1 MTVSDPTTVAVNV
14 LRAWIQA
21 ALHEAPPLAFA
32 ATAWQVVGQSPQAGW
47 PAIPDRIATIF
58 TRLEQGQQ
66 PAAWQTPAPLHCHDA
81 VLFPQPTPQ
90 PPDDRLRQAL
100 RTAFQQAIQAPDLA
114 TRLEWLLNALQ
125 RYAWAWPSPLA
136 AVSLYDLA
144 RLHAAVQAAHVADPH
159 GQICLLGGDVSGL
172 QDFLY
177 SIPAE
182 GAARQLRGRSF
193 YLQLLTDACAQWVL
207 RESQMPLCNLLYAG
221 GGRFYTLLPGKAAE
235 QIVTW
240 RQQLAQT
247 LLRYHR
253 GALYIAL
260 GATTPFAPD
269 QYSDQTWP
277 ALSAAID
284 SDKRRRF
291 AALNED
297 DFARLFAPRPLRPPR
312 NDSND
317 APDPLGE
324 SLAELG
330 RQLTRAAVLLVD
342 TTASPTGGATWRSV
356 VSELGINYE
365 LVGQVRLP
373 VQRRRALALDDEA
386 AAADTS
392 RAWLLGQ
399 RYLVTEAYRLREHD
413 MSRYRQLD
421 PVQADEVRVGDVA
434 PFNLLAALSTGVP
447 RIAVLRMDVD
457 NLGDLF
463 GRGLHRP
470 AGIAGLAVTAA
481 LSSALSRFF
490 EGWVGELCRR
500 FNQRGN
506 GGIYAVYSGGD
517 DLFLVGS
524 WSLIPELALTIYD
537 DFARYTSNAVTLSA
551 GITLHHAGYPLYQA
565 AEDAG
570 NALDAAKAYEHAD
583 GRRKDAITFLGQ
595 TLSWSEFRQAVQLKD
610 ELLDL
615 INRGV
620 PRSVLMAIQTMAVR
634 ARRSF
639 TRTGT
644 EQVIVG
650 PWMWQGAYHL
660 TRLAERSGSVKS
672 QIEALR
678 ERLLS
683 AEAVAQRAIFPA
695 GLAARWAQL
704 VLRGGR

>member
-1 MTVSDPTTVAVNV
+1 MTASDPTTVAADV
-14 LRAWIQA
+14 LQAWIQA
-21 ALHEAPPLAFA
+21 ALGDEPPPVFA
-32 ATAWQVVGQSPQAGW
+32 STAWQIIGQSSQSNW
-47 PAIPDRIATIF
+47 PTIPDRLATIF
-58 TRLEQGQQ
+58 TRLETDQQ
-66 PAAWQTPAPLHCHDA
+66 PQAWQTPASLQCREE

-90 PPDDRLRQAL
+90 APDDRLRQAL
-100 RTAFQQAIQAPDLA
+100 HTAFRQAIQAPHSA
-114 TRLEWLLNALQ
+114 ARLEWLLNALQ

-144 RLHAAVQAAHVADPH
+144 RLHAAVQAAHVADPN
-159 GQICLLGGDVSGL
+159 GQLCLLGGDVSGL

-221 GGRFYTLLPGKAAE
+221 GGRFYALLPGRSAE
-235 QIVTW
+235 QVLSW
-240 RQQLAQT
+240 RQHLGQT

-260 GATTPFAPD
+260 GATPPFAPA
-269 QYSDQTWP
+269 QYHEQTWL
-277 ALSAAID
+277 ALTTAID
-284 SDKRRRF
+284 GDKRRRF
-291 AALNED
+291 AALNEA
-297 DFARLFAPRPLRPPR
+297 DFARLFEPRSPRPPR
-312 NDSND
+312 SDGTD

-330 RQLTRAAVLLVD
+330 RRLTRAAVLLVD
-342 TTASPTGGATWRSV
+342 TTASPTGGMTWRSV
-356 VSELGINYE
+356 VSELGVNYE

-373 VQRRRALALDDEA
+373 MQHRRALALDDEA

-392 RAWLLGQ
+392 QAWLLGQ
-399 RYLVTEAYRLREHD
+399 RYLVTEAYRLREQD
-413 MSRYRQLD
+413 LLRYRQLD
-421 PVQADEVRVGDVA
+421 SVQADEMRVGDVA
-434 PFNLLAALSTGVP
+434 PFNLLAVLSTGVP

-470 AGIAGLAVTAA
+470 AGLAGLAVTAA

-500 FNQRGN
+500 CNQRGN

-524 WSLIPELALTIYD
+524 WSLIPELALTIYN
-537 DFARYTSNAVTLSA
+537 DFARYTSNTVTLSA

-583 GRRKDAITFLGQ
+583 GQRKDAITFLGQ

-620 PRSVLMAIQTMAVR
+620 PRSVLIAIQTMAVR

-650 PWMWQGAYHL
+650 PWVWQGAYQL

-683 AEAVAQRAIFPA
+683 AEALAQRAIFPA